1 MLGLSNSYSPNITSH
16 SLYTEAMMKPSK
28 DSYQQVESEER
39 YQRLFETAQDG
50 ILILDAGSGKI
61 LDANP
66 FIAKL
71 TGYSKVELL
80 DKYIWDLGFFKN
92 IAANQD
98 KFIELQKKGYVRYE
112 NLPIETKQG
121 KRHYV
126 EFISN
131 SYLVGSS
138 KVIQCNIRDITSR
151 VSLEKI
157 NSELGLMYQVIFRC
171 NQVLIHE
178 ITVNAL
184 ITEMCKVLVSLG
196 GFRAAWVAYTPV
208 NSEDLI
214 QPIAA
219 EGLET
224 DYFDKMNMNIEN
236 NEHNWLVLKGIYS
249 HKMFACQDLQ
259 HGKQHFIERE
269 LALKHSFNSM
279 AVLPIKSLKMTPYI
293 LVVYGHNPHE
303 LTDELIALL
312 QNLASDIAFGINN
325 LEAHADHLKL
335 VENTQKSLNNTISA
349 IASMVEQRDPYT
361 AGHQRRV
368 ANLAV
373 AIATDMGLSSEQI
386 IGLRMACVVHDIGK
400 IHIPAEILSK
410 PGLLS
415 EAEYE
420 IIKTHPK
427 AGWEVLKKIDFPW
440 PVAEMVYQHH
450 ERLDGSGYPRGLKDN
465 EILLES
471 RILMVADIIDAMSSH
486 RPYRPALGILQAL
499 QEIMQHKGSLF
510 DEQVVDACVK
520 LFIEKKYEIK

>member
-1 MLGLSNSYSPNITSH
+1 
-16 SLYTEAMMKPSK
+16 MKPHKS
-28 DSYQQVESEER
+28 SYQQVDSEER

-50 ILILDAGSGKI
+50 ILILDASSGKI

-71 TGYSKVELL
+71 TGYSKEELM

-92 IAANQD
+92 IVANKD

-121 KRHYV
+121 ERHYV

-131 SYLVGSS
+131 SYLVGSFE
-138 KVIQCNIRDITSR
+138 VIQCNIRDISSR
-151 VSLEKI
+151 VRLEKI
-157 NSELGLMYQVIFRC
+157 NSELSMMYQVILRC

-178 ITVNAL
+178 VTANAL
-184 ITEMCKVLVSLG
+184 ITQMCRVLVSSG
-196 GFRAAWVAYTPV
+196 GFLAAWVGYTPV
-208 NSEDLI
+208 KSEDLI
-214 QPIAA
+214 HPIAA
-219 EGLET
+219 EGIDA
-224 DYFDKMNMNIEN
+224 DYFDMMNSNIEHK
-236 NEHNWLVLKGIYS
+236 EPNWLVLKGIYS
-249 HKMFACQDLQ
+249 NKLFACQDLQ
-259 HGKQHFIERE
+259 HEEQNITERE
-269 LALKHSFNSM
+269 LALKYGFNSM
-279 AVLPIKSLKMTPYI
+279 AVIPIKSLKLTPYI
-293 LVVYGHNPHE
+293 LVVYGHYTHE
-303 LTDELIALL
+303 LTDDLIALL
-312 QNLASDIAFGINN
+312 HNLASDIAFGIDN
-325 LEAHADHLKL
+325 LEAHADYLKL
-335 VENTQKSLNNTISA
+335 VENIDKSLNNTISA

-373 AIATDMGLSSEQI
+373 AIATDMGLSADQI

-410 PGLLS
+410 PALLS

-427 AGWEVLKKIDFPW
+427 AGWEVLKNIDFPW
-440 PVAEMVYQHH
+440 PIAEMVYQHH

-471 RILMVADIIDAMSSH
+471 RILMVADVVDAMSSH

-499 QEIMQHKGSLF
+499 QEIMQHKGTLY
-510 DEQVVDACVK
+510 DERVVDACVK
-520 LFIEKKYEIK
+520 LFIEKKFEIK